1 MWGQTKNGFRCKIA
15 RPMPMWTNPGISL
28 QVSEPRPSGSS
39 LCLNE
44 HRGHVL
50 LLNSAAAKDIQR
62 ILKKAA
68 AQIAIADISRERHLQ
83 PVAGGSGQQQEDA

>member
-1 MWGQTKNGFRCKIA
+1 M
-15 RPMPMWTNPGISL
+15 
-28 QVSEPRPSGSS
+28 
-39 LCLNE
+39 
-44 HRGHVL
+44 